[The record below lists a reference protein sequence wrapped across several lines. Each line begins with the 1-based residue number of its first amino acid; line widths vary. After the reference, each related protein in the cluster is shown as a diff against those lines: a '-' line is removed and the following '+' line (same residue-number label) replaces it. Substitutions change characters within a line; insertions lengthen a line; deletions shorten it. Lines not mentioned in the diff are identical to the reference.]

1 MVPHR
6 DSSSASSAFFSP
18 GMSAGTLPHTL
29 PHTSLDQHA
38 GAVPATGWSA
48 QERIAQSHERSK
60 TFGLTVSMQPDYGV
74 LRATDLALKLDHNRE
89 LCSHAF
95 PVMETLYEQIV
106 NTHSMVVLTDADGLI
121 LHSLGDDDFLARA
134 DKVALRAGALWSE
147 QQQGTNAIGTTIAER
162 DATTVCGDQHYLRVN
177 QFLACSSVPILD
189 PFGQLMGVLDVT
201 GDCRSHHR
209 HTLALAKMSA
219 QMIENHLFTNAF
231 PEALRIHFH
240 SRPEFIG
247 TLMEGIAAFAADGRF
262 LSANRSAQFQLGMPL
277 AGLHAHTLSS
287 LFDLSSGQL
296 IDRVRSG
303 IGHQIF
309 SLCLHSGVNVFAN
322 IEFRRSNL
330 MTSCAAADGQA
341 CNPGCDPGRDPACKP
356 AYRAPQPESKL
367 SGLRYL
373 ETGDVQVAALL
384 ERVRKVMGKSIPILI
399 GGETGTGKEVLASAI
414 HRDSP
419 SHRGPFVAVDCA
431 AIPDSLIEA
440 ELFGYAPGAFTG
452 AAKRGNAGR
461 IMQANGGTLFLDE
474 IGDMPYALQSR
485 LLRVLQERSVTA
497 LGSSK
502 PVPVEFALICA
513 TNRNLRKM
521 VAAGAFREDLY
532 YRINGLQVTLP
543 PLRERTDLASTVEK
557 ILRAEPF
564 VGRPVA
570 VAPEVLALFAR
581 HRWPGNFRQLA
592 NVLRTACAML
602 DDHESPLE
610 STIKTIH
617 LPLDFLEELEEG
629 VETVTRSRAASL
641 SAPSHPA
648 SASAGM
654 SLGDLTAAAVSATL
668 AAHDGN
674 VSAAARSLGV
684 SRNTLYR
691 KMAAL
696 PKPVH
701 HCGELG

>member
-1 MVPHR
+1 MATHG
-6 DSSSASSAFFSP
+6 DSSSVSSAVFSP
-18 GMSAGTLPHTL
+18 GMS
-29 PHTSLDQHA
+29 PHTSLDKRGRA
-38 GAVPATGWSA
+38 APTTGRSG
-48 QERIAQSHERSK
+48 QDRIMQSRERSK
-60 TFGLTVSMQPDYGV
+60 TFGLSASMQPDYGV
-74 LRATDLALKLDHNRE
+74 LSATELALKLDHNRE

-95 PVMETLYEQIV
+95 PVMETLYEQII
-106 NTHSMVVLTDADGLI
+106 NTHSMVVLTDAEGLI

-147 QQQGTNAIGTTIAER
+147 EQQGTNAIGTTIAER
-162 DATTVCGDQHYLRVN
+162 EATTVCGDQHYLRVN

-219 QMIENHLFTNAF
+219 QMIENHLFTSAF

-277 AGLHAHTLSS
+277 AGLRAHTLSS

-296 IDRVRSG
+296 IDRVRRGSC
-303 IGHQIF
+303 HQVF

-322 IEFRRSNL
+322 VEFRRSNL
-330 MTSCAAADGQA
+330 MTSSAAADDLA
-341 CNPGCDPGRDPACKP
+341 R
-356 AYRAPQPESKL
+356 RAPSPEPRL

-373 ETGDVQVAALL
+373 ETGDVQVAELL

-431 AIPDSLIEA
+431 SIPDSLIES

-502 PVPVEFALICA
+502 AVPVEFALICA

-521 VAAGAFREDLY
+521 VAAGEFREDLY

-543 PLRERTDLASTVEK
+543 PLRERTDLAGMVEK
-557 ILRAEPF
+557 ILHAEPF
-564 VGRPVA
+564 VGRPVT

-592 NVLRTACAML
+592 SVLRTACAML
-602 DDHESPLE
+602 DDRESTLE
-610 STIKTIH
+610 STIKTSH
-617 LPLDFLEELEEG
+617 LPLDFLEELEDG
-629 VETVTRSRAASL
+629 SVSATRSCTASV
-641 SAPSHPA
+641 SVPPRPA
-648 SASAGM
+648 SVGAGM

-668 AAHDGN
+668 AAHGGN

-696 PKPVH
+696 PKQVH
-701 HCGELG
+701 HCGERG